1 MCHMDRATTGDHHL
15 PPSGQTGENAPVSGW
30 TDELNGLVRGL
41 TGGFLVG
48 IPLIYTMETWWVGE
62 TISMPHALLFLALA
76 YALNFAFVA
85 YAGFREG
92 EAGSHRPFGDALEA
106 TALAVVATTVTLALL
121 NQLDPSLPL
130 DVLIG
135 RIAVDAL
142 PVSLGV
148 AIANHILAPRETRV
162 TGSDDGGEIRGHGD
176 SVALDVG
183 AAFAGSLFLSLNIAP
198 TEEVPMLATG
208 VPTLL
213 LPLVILFSLLASY
226 AVVFAAGFGGQER
239 RLRTPGAFQRPITET
254 VVAYVTSLVTGAG
267 VLWLFGQIDTGTAP
281 YVAYAQIVLL
291 GLPAAI
297 GGAAGRRAV

>member
-1 MCHMDRATTGDHHL
+1 MSRMDETATGDQQL
-15 PPSGQTGENAPVSGW
+15 SAPDQTGGGPRPAGW
-30 TDELNGLVRGL
+30 GDELNGLVRGL
-41 TGGFLVG
+41 TGGFLIG
-48 IPLIYTMETWWVGE
+48 IPLIYTMETWWIGE
-62 TISMPHALLFLALA
+62 TISMSRALLFLLLA
-76 YALNFAFVA
+76 YAFNFAFVA

-106 TALAVVATTVTLALL
+106 TALAVVATTATLALL
-121 NQLDPSLPL
+121 NQLDPGLPL

-148 AIANHILAPRETRV
+148 AIANHILAPRETRI
-162 TGSDDGGEIRGHGD
+162 TGSGDGGEIDGD
-176 SVALDVG
+176 ANSVVLDVG

-198 TEEVPMLATG
+198 TEEVPMLATE

-213 LPLVILFSLLASY
+213 LPLVILFSLLLSY

-254 VVAYVTSLVTGAG
+254 VVAYVTSLVTCAG
-267 VLWLFGQIDTGTAP
+267 VLWLFGQIETGTDP
-281 YVAYAQIVLL
+281 YVAYAQVVLL

-297 GGAAGRRAV
+297 GGAAGRLAV